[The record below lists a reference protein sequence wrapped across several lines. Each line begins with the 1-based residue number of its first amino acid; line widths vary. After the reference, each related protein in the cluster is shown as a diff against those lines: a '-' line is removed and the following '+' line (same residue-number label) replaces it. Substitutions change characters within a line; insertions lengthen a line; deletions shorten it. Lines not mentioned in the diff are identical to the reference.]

1 MTPATGRP
9 AWLTSD
15 WIAPVVVM
23 FTGLFIV
30 TYIFDAAFDRMGVN
44 PASTLFNNF
53 SIGYFGAAII
63 LYYQIQAYRSQRTA
77 RAKEKAELI
86 AELNQYVRRELSSI
100 ASSAA
105 LEDRGERLRRIEE
118 VMLRIEARLVNSNP
132 AAMPAKTAAASTMH
146 S

>member
-1 MTPATGRP
+1 MTSATSRP
-9 AWLTSD
+9 AWLTSG

-23 FTGLFIV
+23 FAGLFVI

-63 LYYQIQAYRSQRTA
+63 LYYQILAYRGQKAA

-86 AELNQYVRRELSSI
+86 AELNQYVRAELSSI
-100 ASSAA
+100 VSSAA

-118 VMLRIEARLVNSNP
+118 TISRMEARLVNSAP
-132 AAMPAKTAAASTMH
+132 ASVPAKIVAPSEMH

>member
-1 MTPATGRP
+1 MAPATSRP

-23 FTGLFIV
+23 FTGLFVI

-44 PASTLFNNF
+44 PTSTLFNNF

-63 LYYQIQAYRSQRTA
+63 LYYQIQAYRGQRTA
-77 RAKEKAELI
+77 RAKEKVELI
-86 AELNQYVRRELSSI
+86 AELDQYLRAELSSI
-100 ASSAA
+100 VSTAA
-105 LEDRGERLRRIEE
+105 LEDRSERLRRIEE
-118 VMLRIEARLVNSNP
+118 TMLRIEARLVNSN
-132 AAMPAKTAAASTMH
+132 AAALPPKIAAASAMH